1 MERKIPVGS
10 TSRAPPVQPRLKP
23 VQLRL
28 SSFNTG
34 SAMQTIKL
42 IKFFLGY
49 NNNQIW
55 QRHLKRSGG
64 KELKNIEISITCTG
78 AYFKTHK
85 PSLIEASSLYYPAH
99 PSIPLSSTAIRK
111 HKKTK
116 QNIIISKQQQKEQR
130 Q

>member
-1 MERKIPVGS
+1 
-10 TSRAPPVQPRLKP
+10 
-23 VQLRL
+23 
-28 SSFNTG
+28 
-34 SAMQTIKL
+34 MQTIKL

-85 PSLIEASSLYYPAH
+85 PSLIEASSLLTPPSLYPA
-99 PSIPLSSTAIRK
+99 LLFENIRK
-111 HKKTK
+111 QNKISSSANNNKKNKDNELKFTCK
-116 QNIIISKQQQKEQR
+116 STTSHSCCCDEII
-130 Q
+130 